1 VRSLSPAV
9 QRLEAALDPTLIGC
23 CPGCGELVCAPGYW
37 CDDCGCCAFPSMLL
51 DADYEDSDSE
61 PDSDAE
67 PDNDYS

>member
-1 VRSLSPAV
+1 
-9 QRLEAALDPTLIGC
+9 
-23 CPGCGELVCAPGYW
+23 LVCAPGYW

-67 PDNDYS
+67 PDDDYA